1 MWIDTKE
8 IPEQLIQSYI
18 DEQRQLAR
26 DAGCEAMAKALRPI
40 LLKETAKVEDCKK
53 EIANLKRQVSRLKNK
68 YENLPVKSCR
78 EDYPFKAGWA
88 ADYAKGL
95 VDAWIDPAVTT
106 PDDEQTVFFYDNSG
120 EYHVG
125 WYRAEDQDF
134 DCDSYY
140 VDLVDVLGWQPCVRP
155 KGAPGATEI
164 D

>member
-8 IPEQLIQSYI
+8 IPEQQIQSYI

-26 DAGCEAMAKALRPI
+26 NSGCEAMAEALQPI

-53 EIANLKRQVSRLKNK
+53 EIVNLKRPVSRLKNR

-78 EDYPFKAGWA
+78 EDYPLKADWDAG
-88 ADYAKGL
+88 YAKGL

-106 PDDEQTVFFYDNSG
+106 PDDGQTVFFYDNSD

-125 WYRAEDQDF
+125 WYRAEYQDF

-140 VDLVDVLGWQPCVRP
+140 VDLVYVLGWQPCVKP
-155 KGAPGATEI
+155 KGAPDATEI